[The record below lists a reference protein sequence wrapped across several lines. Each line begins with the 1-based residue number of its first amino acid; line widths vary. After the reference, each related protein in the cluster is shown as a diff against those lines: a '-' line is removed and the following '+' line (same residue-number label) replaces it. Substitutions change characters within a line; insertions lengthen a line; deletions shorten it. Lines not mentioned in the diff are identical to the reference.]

1 MDKENACLYKLVIMW
16 VYEEMDNAWILER
29 VGEWV
34 NDWVITWRCESLGQ
48 WVSDEMREQSSEE
61 TDEWNYESEWENEE
75 VCELMSED
83 LNQYVSE

>member
-1 MDKENACLYKLVIMW
+1 M
-16 VYEEMDNAWILER
+16 YEEMDNAWILER

-34 NDWVITWRCESLGQ
+34 NDWVIMSGRVSQ

-61 TDEWNYESEWENEE
+61 ADVWNYESAWENEE

-83 LNQYVSE
+83 LNQYVTK

>member
-1 MDKENACLYKLVIMW
+1 MKV
-16 VYEEMDNAWILER
+16 WIIEWAREFLSEGMSGR
-29 VGEWV
+29 V
-34 NDWVITWRCESLGQ
+34 SQ

-61 TDEWNYESEWENEE
+61 ADVWNYESEWEN